1 MKPIA
6 FEDFRPAPG
15 RVIEW
20 TVSPTTAA
28 AARTAPVDSTP
39 LSYNQQLHL
48 MSYLALVNAG
58 QPGNPWI
65 GVAFELPGA
74 VDLDALGRAFTTF
87 VQRHDSL
94 RSGFRPTATG
104 IERYTVPTDA
114 IALDTTPVRDFDDAG
129 ELFGYLTERLAAG
142 TNPFDWPPYV
152 FGVITRESGS
162 TVYVAMDH
170 TTSDGYSLALVVNDV
185 HELYLAERDGRAPAL
200 PEVGSF
206 NAHAALEIEK
216 GEGLTADDAVVGRW
230 REFIGRCGGT
240 GPRFALDLG
249 VEDGRTYD
257 QDVYNTMLLNAEDAE
272 AFDQACRAAG
282 GGLFPGVLAAM
293 AIVGREMTGRER
305 FLSVTPLHTRFK
317 PEWRSSM
324 GWFITC
330 APLEF
335 STSEAKGFTDVLAS
349 ANSALR
355 RTLGNAK
362 FPASKIVSLLG
373 DAFRPSRRDM
383 FSMVSY
389 IDYRKMPGGQ
399 HHAALRPVTLGQTLQ
414 ADDAHVWT
422 SRVAEGLHV
431 AIRYPVTGS
440 SPAVI
445 DEYVARIREVL
456 GRVAVAGD
464 YPIMGAMVDASA
476 PGA

>member
-15 RVIEW
+15 RVVEW
-20 TVSPTTAA
+20 TVSAATAA
-28 AARTAPVDSTP
+28 AAHSAPVDRTP

-48 MSYLALVNAG
+48 MSYLALTNAG

-74 VDLDALGRAFTTF
+74 VDTGALGRAFTAF

-94 RSGFRPTATG
+94 RGGFRPTTAG
-104 IERYTVPTDA
+104 IERYTVPAEA
-114 IALDTTPVRDFDDAG
+114 IALDTTPVRDFDDAE
-129 ELFGYLTERLAAG
+129 ELFDYLTGRLAAG

-152 FGVITRESGS
+152 FGVITREAGS

-185 HELYLAERDGRAPAL
+185 HELYLAEVAGRAAVL
-200 PEVGSF
+200 PETGSF
-206 NAHAALEIEK
+206 SAHAALEIAK
-216 GEGLTADDAVVGRW
+216 GEGLTADDKVVGRW
-230 REFIGRCGGT
+230 REFIAKCGGT
-240 GPRFALDLG
+240 GPTFALDLG
-249 VEDGRTYD
+249 VEQGRTYD
-257 QDVYNTMLLNAEDAE
+257 QHVFNTMLLNAEETE
-272 AFDQACRAAG
+272 AFDQACRVAG
-282 GGLFPGVLAAM
+282 GSLFPGLLAAK
-293 AIVGREMTGRER
+293 AIVAREMTGKED
-305 FLSVTPLHTRFK
+305 FLSVTPLHTRYK

-324 GWFITC
+324 GWYITC

-335 STSEAKGFTDVLAS
+335 STSDAKGFTDVLAA

-355 RTLGNAK
+355 GTLGNAR
-362 FPASKIVSLLG
+362 FPASKVVSLLG
-373 DAFRPSRRDM
+373 DDFRPTKRDM

-399 HHAALRPVTLGQTLQ
+399 HHTELQPVTLGQTLQ
-414 ADDAHVWT
+414 ADDAHVWA

-431 AIRYPVTGS
+431 AIRYPVTDV
-440 SPAVI
+440 SPALI
-445 DEYVARIREVL
+445 DEYVERLREVL

-464 YPIMGAMVDASA
+464 YPILSGAMQSTDA
-476 PGA
+476 